1 MRKWT
6 YLVAALLIGGTAATV
21 TSCIDNEEPA
31 GITELRGAKA
41 ELLKAKAQ
49 VEAADAAYRMAETAW
64 MQAKADYEAELA
76 KQEAFKTQWHEAYT
90 ASEKQRI
97 EQEMQISAEQFKADL
112 LAKQQATA
120 QAQAEYDKAI
130 IAIEAALVGYKESVY
145 AAELEK
151 LLNDTYSITYQYW
164 VADGNNPEGG
174 YWVEASMNCSG
185 LSNLSTRIASAQ
197 QNIARVMRQ
206 KAALEFSYDI
216 NTKIA
221 ATEGQLAVEK
231 GTLEGLEKT
240 LENLKVLQGKPYE
253 EWDAQYKVYEEQQK
267 ELNIQKTNLSLAEK
281 EALKPILEKQ
291 TANAKA
297 ATAKSEFAFAIPA
310 EIQDNFYYID
320 YVYDNQAI
328 KDSEGKWSYPNGIKA
343 MLTMDE
349 KAIALQNLF
358 LSMNGYI
365 VSDNQLE
372 QANRRLAQY
381 KITNDN
387 NQNYYTNTL
396 LPTWKAALEAYK
408 TLFDAGKY
416 FASGINDYDVI
427 VKEFDTYMNLPQGTA
442 AEITAKETAQKSFAT
457 KLKAYLAKR
466 AELDGF
472 KIMKTADATKVID
485 PTVEADWTQW
495 LAIGS
500 MDGMFGTDIFNDY
513 PNYGGAYKD
522 YAEAARKIGYSYSIN
537 PAYSRCVEYTYEE
550 YLKSDRNMQEPNWGN
565 GDAKIVFDSR
575 WQYESLKS
583 AIDNK
588 PSWDKLYAD
597 LKALEDAND
606 KAQNDLKLLQMA
618 VAEERAVIES
628 DFDAQEAAIDVQL
641 AGIDN
646 IMSVIKQVIQ
656 NAQGGYNYENAL
668 QNLKNAIA
676 ALESGTVYHGTD
688 FSFSTGSSSIPAQ
701 KAVIAMYE
709 KLLAALKDGS
719 YKPQE
724 DAQIAYYQ
732 AQINTYQNQVDAL
745 TVLFNAA
752 SKKKDQLLAALA
764 GTPAQ

>member
-151 LLNDTYSITYQYW
+151 LLNDTYFITYQKW
-164 VADGNNPEGG
+164 VVADNPEGG
-174 YWVEASMNCSG
+174 YWTEASMNCSG
-185 LSNLSTRIASAQ
+185 LSGLSNRIASAQ
-197 QNIARVMRQ
+197 NTIARIMRQ

-310 EIQDNFYYID
+310 EIQD
-320 YVYDNQAI
+320 Q
-328 KDSEGKWSYPNGIKA
+328 
-343 MLTMDE
+343 
-349 KAIALQNLF
+349 
-358 LSMNGYI
+358 
-365 VSDNQLE
+365 
-372 QANRRLAQY
+372 
-381 KITNDN
+381 
-387 NQNYYTNTL
+387 
-396 LPTWKAALEAYK
+396 
-408 TLFDAGKY
+408 
-416 FASGINDYDVI
+416 
-427 VKEFDTYMNLPQGTA
+427 
-442 AEITAKETAQKSFAT
+442 
-457 KLKAYLAKR
+457 
-466 AELDGF
+466 
-472 KIMKTADATKVID
+472 
-485 PTVEADWTQW
+485 
-495 LAIGS
+495 
-500 MDGMFGTDIFNDY
+500 
-513 PNYGGAYKD
+513 
-522 YAEAARKIGYSYSIN
+522 
-537 PAYSRCVEYTYEE
+537 
-550 YLKSDRNMQEPNWGN
+550 
-565 GDAKIVFDSR
+565 
-575 WQYESLKS
+575 
-583 AIDNK
+583 
-588 PSWDKLYAD
+588 
-597 LKALEDAND
+597 
-606 KAQNDLKLLQMA
+606 
-618 VAEERAVIES
+618 
-628 DFDAQEAAIDVQL
+628 
-641 AGIDN
+641 
-646 IMSVIKQVIQ
+646 
-656 NAQGGYNYENAL
+656 
-668 QNLKNAIA
+668 
-676 ALESGTVYHGTD
+676 
-688 FSFSTGSSSIPAQ
+688 
-701 KAVIAMYE
+701 
-709 KLLAALKDGS
+709 
-719 YKPQE
+719 
-724 DAQIAYYQ
+724 
-732 AQINTYQNQVDAL
+732 
-745 TVLFNAA
+745 
-752 SKKKDQLLAALA
+752 
-764 GTPAQ
+764 

>member
-76 KQEAFKTQWHEAYT
+76 KQEAFKTQWHEAFT

-151 LLNDTYSITYQYW
+151 LLNDTYSITYQKW
-164 VADGNNPEGG
+164 VVANNPEGG
-174 YWVEASMNCSG
+174 YWAEASMNCSG
-185 LSNLSTRIASAQ
+185 LSNLSAQIANAQ
-197 QNIARVMRQ
+197 NNIARVMRQ

-221 ATEGQLAVEK
+221 ATEGQLAIEK

-253 EWDAQYKVYEEQQK
+253 EWDAQYKVYEEQEK
-267 ELNIQKTNLSLAEK
+267 ALNIEKKNLNLTEQ
-281 EALKPILEKQ
+281 EALKPVVEKE
-291 TANAKA
+291 TANIKA

-310 EIQDNFYYID
+310 EIQDDFFNID

-328 KDSEGKWSYPNGIKA
+328 KDSEGKWSYPNGVKD
-343 MLTMDE
+343 MMTMNE
-349 KAIALQNLF
+349 KTFALQNLF
-358 LSMNGYI
+358 VIINRYI

-381 KITNDN
+381 KVTNDN

-396 LPTWKAALEAYK
+396 LPTWKTALEAYK
-408 TLFDAGKY
+408 TLYDAGKY
-416 FASGINDYDVI
+416 FASGINDYAVI
-427 VKEFDTYMNLPQGTA
+427 VKEFDTYQNLPESSA
-442 AEITAKETAQKSFAT
+442 AEIAAKETAQKAFAT

-472 KIMKTADATKVID
+472 KIYKATDATKVID
-485 PTVEADWTQW
+485 PTVDADWTQW
-495 LAIGS
+495 LSIGNS
-500 MDGMFGTDIFNDY
+500 NGMFGSDIFKDY

-522 YAEAARKIGYSYSIN
+522 YVEAAVKIGYDYSAN
-537 PAYSRCVEYTYEE
+537 PAKGRCVEYTYEE
-550 YLKSDRNMQEPNWGN
+550 YLKSNRNMQESNWAN

-583 AIDNK
+583 AIENK

-597 LKALEDAND
+597 LKTLEDANN
-606 KAQNDLKLLQMA
+606 KALNDLQLLRMA

-641 AGIDN
+641 AGISN
-646 IMSVIKQVIQ
+646 IMSVIEQVIQ
-656 NAQGGYNYENAL
+656 NAQGSSNYENAL

-676 ALESGTVYHGTD
+676 ALESGNVYHGID
-688 FSFSTGSSSIPAQ
+688 FSFSTGGNSIPAQ

-719 YKPQE
+719 YKPEE

-732 AQINTYQNQVDAL
+732 AQIDSYQNQVDAL